1 MVPIPCMFTVR
12 GEGKIM
18 SLWVKW
24 GSCPQVF
31 LEFLKHYKMFIRL
44 VRKYVTWE
52 YSLQDLRVG

>member
-1 MVPIPCMFTVR
+1 
-12 GEGKIM
+12 M

-31 LEFLKHYKMFIRL
+31 LKNVKHYKMFIRL